1 MSIDEHTKY
10 DIDDFLNK
18 LKKQYP
24 STKISS
30 SCADCIQS
38 FANTSM
44 EYNLIVQSLYHKIP
58 NDDGDTSKKNIFFI
72 LEYLIHHNS
81 EMYFSDI
88 LEIILKIFH
97 DLIILYGQKH
107 V

>member
-72 LEYLIHHNS
+72 KYLIH
-81 EMYFSDI
+81 EISDI
-88 LEIILKIFH
+88 LEIILKIFRPFYMSDH
-97 DLIILYGQKH
+97 NSANNHQ
-107 V
+107 